1 MNRKILIADSR
12 RRIKEELCDKML
24 EISGFDP
31 RELTRRRPV
40 VMARV
45 IVCYVL
51 TSRHRFTEDE
61 VAILFGIDH
70 ATVNHYKKRM
80 EDIFLLPGY
89 EAEDELWDKF
99 KAIL

>member
-1 MNRKILIADSR
+1 MNRQVLIADAK
-12 RRIKEELCDKML
+12 RIEKEILCGKML

-31 RELTRRRPV
+31 MERTRRRPV
-40 VMARV
+40 VVARV

-51 TSRHRFTEDE
+51 TSLRRFTEDE

-80 EDIFLLPGY
+80 EDIFSLPGY
-89 EAEDELWDKF
+89 EAECELWEKF
-99 KAIL
+99 KAVI